1 MIQGGNKMLYK
12 QIEGTDLTVSR
23 IALGCMRIAD
33 MQVDALETLVDK
45 ALSLGINFFDHAD
58 IYGGGKSEELFGE
71 VLKKRQ
77 N

>member
-1 MIQGGNKMLYK
+1 MLYK

-58 IYGGGKSEELFGE
+58 IMAVEKVKNFLEKF
-71 VLKKRQ
+71 
-77 N
+77 

>member
-33 MQVDALETLVDK
+33 MQVDALET
-45 ALSLGINFFDHAD
+45 
-58 IYGGGKSEELFGE
+58 
-71 VLKKRQ
+71 
-77 N
+77 